1 MKTRTEIIIET
12 ERWIVISRP
21 RKKGCSSCGLSAE
34 IMSELLAALADPD
47 GLDVH
52 ELADAKLREFASIA
66 GILDAAKR
74 QSRI

>member
-52 ELADAKLREFASIA
+52 ELADAKLREFASVTRVF
-66 GILDAAKR
+66 DATER
-74 QSRI
+74 QTRI